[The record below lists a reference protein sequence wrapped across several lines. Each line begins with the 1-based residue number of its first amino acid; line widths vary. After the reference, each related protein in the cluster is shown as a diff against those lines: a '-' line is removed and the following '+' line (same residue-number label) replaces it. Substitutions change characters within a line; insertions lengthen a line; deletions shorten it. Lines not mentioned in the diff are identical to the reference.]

1 MEYWV
6 DGYNLIL
13 RKRWTD
19 TMTLEQSRDRLLS
32 AAAALANPVH
42 VYFDASQSPGGGGRA
57 PTSTPSTRVRAVFVR
72 GEEADEA
79 MITALRA
86 APRGTVTLVTDDREL
101 RGRARQLGANTL
113 GVDRFLEKLER
124 AVSPVPPKPA
134 TKKGP
139 VGDRGQLGLSKKQLD
154 DWMNWFGFD
163 PDEEPLP

>member
-1 MEYWV
+1 
-6 DGYNLIL
+6 
-13 RKRWTD
+13 
-19 TMTLEQSRDRLLS
+19 
-32 AAAALANPVH
+32 
-42 VYFDASQSPGGGGRA
+42 
-57 PTSTPSTRVRAVFVR
+57 
-72 GEEADEA
+72 

-139 VGDRGQLGLSKKQLD
+139 AGDRGQHGLSKKQLD